1 MSTPTTPTTPVTPGT
16 TARPVTPSPVPVAA
30 AVAPTTPIAAT
41 NPPVTHP
48 AAAPAVPAPSAP
60 AAPISR
66 QANLTPGAP
75 NHFSVTLARYQAEL
89 TRVITNL
96 RTSSVGT
103 KSVVTDLSNLRAEM
117 ARDASDAV

>member
-16 TARPVTPSPVPVAA
+16 AARPVTPSPV
-30 AVAPTTPIAAT
+30 PIAAT

-48 AAAPAVPAPSAP
+48 AAAPAVPAPS
-60 AAPISR
+60 APISR

>member
-48 AAAPAVPAPSAP
+48 AAAPAVPAPS
-60 AAPISR
+60 APISR

>member
-16 TARPVTPSPVPVAA
+16 AARPVTPSPV
-30 AVAPTTPIAAT
+30 PIAAT

-48 AAAPAVPAPSAP
+48 AAAPAVPAPS
-60 AAPISR
+60 APISR

-103 KSVVTDLSNLRAEM
+103 ESVVTDLSNLRAEM